1 MANHMG
7 PARHRQKSRAPL
19 VIVIVIL
26 VLLAVGGA
34 LWWFVLRPRTAAP
47 SQGSNQQA
55 TTAATTATG
64 ATDAQ
69 AAANGDSENSRGAD
83 IEALKPNARLK
94 AMLDAGEV
102 RSIRLIGDSITEGVG
117 TDGHADPFVE
127 NTGVV
132 IYDDGRGNVHYEA
145 TTEADD
151 WANSFRA
158 YAEQHGVKHFVNA
171 GIGGAFMHELAESPE
186 AWIREGADV
195 IFVALGTNDAG
206 YYGPDEYRNDARTAL
221 AAAAK
226 KAKLVVGVSPVS
238 DLRDTEM
245 LVEPASALGD
255 VLAQV
260 CSEGGYAFVDARDVS
275 KPAQF
280 IDDNLHPNSAGSQA
294 IWSDIRRDLGL

>member
-1 MANHMG
+1 MARHMG
-7 PARHRQKSRAPL
+7 PARQKSRAPL
-19 VIVIVIL
+19 AIVVVIL
-26 VLLAVGGA
+26 LLLAVGGA
-34 LWWFVLRPRTAAP
+34 LWWFVLRPRAAAP
-47 SQGSNQQA
+47 SQGASQQ
-55 TTAATTATG
+55 AATTSTSAN
-64 ATDAQ
+64 DAQ
-69 AAANGDSENSRGAD
+69 ATSGDDSASSQDSAG
-83 IEALKPNARLK
+83 IETMKPNARFK

-102 RSIRLIGDSITEGVG
+102 HSIRLIGDSITEGVG
-117 TDGHADPFVE
+117 TDGHADPYVE

-132 IYDDGRGNVHYEA
+132 IFDDGQGNVHYEA

-158 YAEQHGVKHFVNA
+158 YAAQHGVKGFVNA
-171 GIGGAFMHELAESPE
+171 GIGGAFMHELAENPD

-206 YYGPDEYRNDARTAL
+206 YYGPDEYRSDARTAL

-238 DLRDTEM
+238 DLRDAEM

-255 VLAQV
+255 ILAQV
-260 CSEGGYAFVDARDVS
+260 CAEEGYAFVDARDVS
-275 KPAQF
+275 SPAQF

-294 IWSDIRRDLGL
+294 IWSCIRRDLGL

>member
-19 VIVIVIL
+19 AIVIVIL
-26 VLLAVGGA
+26 VLLVVGGA
-34 LWWFVLRPRTAAP
+34 LWWFVLRPRTGVP
-47 SQGSNQQA
+47 SQGSSQQV
-55 TTAATTATG
+55 TTTATD

-69 AAANGDSENSRGAD
+69 AANGGSESSQGAD
-83 IEALKPNARLK
+83 IETLKPNDRLK

-117 TDGHADPFVE
+117 TDGHADPYVE

-132 IYDDGRGNVHYEA
+132 IYDDGQGDVHYEA
-145 TTEADD
+145 TAEADD
-151 WANSFRA
+151 WANSFRS
-158 YAEQHGVKHFVNA
+158 YAKQRGVKSFVNA
-171 GIGGAFMHELAESPE
+171 GIGGAFMHELAENPD

-206 YYGPDEYRNDARTAL
+206 YYGPDEYRKDARTAL

-245 LVEPASALGD
+245 LVEPASELGD
-255 VLAQV
+255 VLSKV
-260 CSEGGYAFVDARDVS
+260 CAEGGYAFVDARDVS
-275 KPAQF
+275 SPAQF

-294 IWSDIRRDLGL
+294 IWSCIRRDLAL

>member
-7 PARHRQKSRAPL
+7 PVRQKSRAPL
-19 VIVIVIL
+19 AIVIVIL

-34 LWWFVLRPRTAAP
+34 LWWFVLRPRTAVP
-47 SQGSNQQA
+47 SQGSGQQA
-55 TTAATTATG
+55 ATATNAEGATSAATSAG
-64 ATDAQ
+64 DDSASGW
-69 AAANGDSENSRGAD
+69 GDSLETM
-83 IEALKPNARLK
+83 EPNARLK

-132 IYDDGRGNVHYEA
+132 IYDDGQGDVHYEA

-158 YAEQHGVKHFVNA
+158 YAAQHGVKSFVNA
-171 GIGGAFMHELAESPE
+171 GVGGAFMHELAENPD

-206 YYGPDEYRNDARTAL
+206 YYGTEEYRRDARTAL

-226 KAKLVVGVSPVS
+226 KAKLVVGVAPVS

-260 CSEGGYAFVDARDVS
+260 CAEGGYAFVDARDVS
-275 KPAQF
+275 SPAQF
-280 IDDNLHPNSAGSQA
+280 IGDNLHPNSAGSQA
-294 IWSDIRRDLGL
+294 IWSCIRRDLGL